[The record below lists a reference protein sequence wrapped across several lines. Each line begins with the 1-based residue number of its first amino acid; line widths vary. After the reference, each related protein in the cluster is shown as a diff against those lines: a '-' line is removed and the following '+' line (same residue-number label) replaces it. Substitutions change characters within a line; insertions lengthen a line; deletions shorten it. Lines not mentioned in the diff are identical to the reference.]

1 VTLLN
6 SFRDADIKEKLAGKS
21 ILVTGGTGS
30 FGKQFVRTVLELDCV
45 KRLIVFSRDEQKH
58 FEMMRDFDDTRYP
71 AIRYFLGDV
80 RDLERLQMAFRGVDI
95 VIHAAAQKH
104 VPLAEYNPTECLR
117 TNVWGAENVV
127 RAAIDNG
134 VETVMALS
142 TDKAVSPVNLYGA
155 SKLAAEKVFAAAN
168 NLSGKAATRFGAVRY
183 GNVVGS
189 KGSVVPYFRQL
200 IRQKAEAL
208 PITDE
213 RMTRFWITLQQGVN
227 FVLSSM
233 CMMKGGEIFIPKI
246 PSMKMTD
253 LARTMAPEIPQK
265 VVGIRPGEKLHEVM
279 VNEEEA
285 RTTRELDDRYVI
297 YPMLSYW
304 AGANSEMPGKPVP
317 DGFRYA
323 SDTNDWWLAEA
334 ELLGMISRI
343 DLDL

>member
-1 VTLLN
+1 MTLLN
-6 SFRDADIKEKLAGKS
+6 SFRHDDIRDKLAGKS

-30 FGKQFVRTVLELDCV
+30 FGKQFVRTVLGLDCV
-45 KRLIVFSRDEQKH
+45 SRLIVFSRDEQKH
-58 FEMMRDFDDTRYP
+58 FDMMREFPDSKYP

-80 RDLERLQMAFRGVDI
+80 RDLERLQMAFRNVDI

-127 RAAIDNG
+127 RAALDNG
-134 VETVMALS
+134 VGTVMALS

-155 SKLAAEKVFAAAN
+155 SKLAAEKVFCAAN
-168 NLSGKAATRFGAVRY
+168 NLSGKGQTRFGAVRY

-189 KGSVVPYFRQL
+189 RGSVVPFFRDL
-200 IRQKAEAL
+200 IAQKAEFL
-208 PITDE
+208 PITDD
-213 RMTRFWITLQQGVN
+213 RMTRFWITLQQGVD

-233 CMMKGGEIFIPKI
+233 SMMKGGEIFIPKI

-253 LARTMAPEIPQK
+253 LAKTMAPDLPHKI
-265 VVGIRPGEKLHEVM
+265 VGIRPGEKLHEVM

-285 RTTRELDDRYVI
+285 RTTRELADRYVI

-304 AGANSEMPGKPVP
+304 SKEQTMEGEPVSE
-317 DGFRYA
+317 DFRYA
-323 SDTNDWWLAEA
+323 SNTNTWWLSEP